1 LKWLDVIKP
10 LARRSSDKKDEMDTL
25 IPAMIGFV
33 GVLVGAL
40 ITTGAN
46 YLLAVRKEKAEAARD
61 KLFRTNELKTAARL
75 IADDLFTAQTAVMEF
90 VDNKR
95 WAPTAARNFPLEA
108 WQKNREVLARELPL
122 EDWNAVEIAVWAVE
136 RFRTLAPV
144 PRSNDALAEIGK
156 PLLNDIKAGLEV
168 LIPYM

>member
-1 LKWLDVIKP
+1 
-10 LARRSSDKKDEMDTL
+10 MDTL

-33 GVLVGAL
+33 GVLVGAV

-61 KLFRTNELKTAARL
+61 KLFRANELKTAARL
-75 IADDLFTAQTAVMEF
+75 IADDFFTAQTAVMEF

-95 WAPTAARNFPLEA
+95 WAPAAARNFPLDA
-108 WQKNREVLARELPL
+108 WQKDREVLARELTL

-136 RFRTLAPV
+136 RFRTVAPV
-144 PRSNDALAEIGK
+144 PRSSDALAEIGK
-156 PLLNDIKAGLEV
+156 PLLNDIKAGIEV
-168 LIPYM
+168 LIPYMG

>member
-1 LKWLDVIKP
+1 
-10 LARRSSDKKDEMDTL
+10 
-25 IPAMIGFV
+25 MIGFV
-33 GVLVGAL
+33 GVLVGAV

-122 EDWNAVEIAVWAVE
+122 EDWNAVEIAVWTVE
-136 RFRTLAPV
+136 RSLVRTTLWRKSASLFSMTSKLDSKYLYHTCDEDV
-144 PRSNDALAEIGK
+144 EMR
-156 PLLNDIKAGLEV
+156 
-168 LIPYM
+168 

>member
-1 LKWLDVIKP
+1 
-10 LARRSSDKKDEMDTL
+10 MDTL

-33 GVLVGAL
+33 GVLIGAV

-46 YLLAVRKEKAEAARD
+46 YLLVVRKEKAEAARD
-61 KLFRTNELKTAARL
+61 KLFVPTNSKTAARL
-75 IADDLFTAQTAVMEF
+75 IADDFFTAQTAVMEF

-95 WAPTAARNFPLEA
+95 WAPAAARNFPLDA

-144 PRSNDALAEIGK
+144 PRSNDAMAESASLFSMTSRLESK
-156 PLLNDIKAGLEV
+156 HSYRTRDEDIE
-168 LIPYM
+168 MW